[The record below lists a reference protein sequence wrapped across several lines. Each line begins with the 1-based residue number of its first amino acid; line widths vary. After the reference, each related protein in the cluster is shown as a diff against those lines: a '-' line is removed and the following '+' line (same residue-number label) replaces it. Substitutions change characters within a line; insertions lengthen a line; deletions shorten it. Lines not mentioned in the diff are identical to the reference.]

1 MKILLLE
8 LKKFFRLRNVVIA
21 LAVLLLLWN
30 VLATSRQHETAM
42 IAAHTENYPERI
54 TVNDYDYSIRMLFE
68 EYLLETYGNAIT
80 EAQLDELV
88 DKREA
93 LIDQV
98 SAATAVDEVLLRTQT
113 TFRPDPYGNGVEFT
127 TTLSP
132 EDAEFSDEDQLYLW
146 NCTNGQMQFPGTDHP
161 VYFIDGFKDVI
172 ELIQEHGEYHV
183 LPRDILLNVRNNQMP
198 IVYFIIVA
206 LLLVIPYGVSESR
219 SRTEQLVFSTKA
231 GRKTYLCKVLAA
243 GIGSFIVIGIGVIV
257 VSVMFSQWEVQR
269 YYDSLIDSAMA
280 VFKWTDPYQVP
291 IDLAKQYGGI
301 SLLAFYIV
309 MCMVF
314 LIAGTGLLVVAAVVS
329 LAVRNAVTGVA
340 ASIPI
345 IAAVIWFASRYLN
358 SPLDYSYA
366 HLAHRWEHCIAAGLL
381 LLLGTVI
388 SGVVYLR
395 KKTKY
400 Y

>member
-21 LAVLLLLWN
+21 LAVLWLLWN
-30 VLATSRQHETAM
+30 VLNVSGSHK
-42 IAAHTENYPERI
+42 AAVISTHVDDYPGRI

-88 DKREA
+88 DKRET
-93 LIDQV
+93 LIEQV
-98 SAATAVDEVLLRTQT
+98 AAAAAVDEVLLRTLT

-132 EDAEFSDEDQLYLW
+132 EDAEFSAEDQLYLW
-146 NCTNGQMQFPGTDHP
+146 DCTNGQMHFPGTDHP

-183 LPRDILLNVRNNQMP
+183 LPRDLLLKVRYNQMP
-198 IVYFIIVA
+198 IVYFIIAA

-257 VSVMFSQWEVQR
+257 VSVMFSQWEVER

-280 VFKWTDPYQVP
+280 VFKWTDPYQVT

-301 SLLAFYIV
+301 SLLTFYIV

-314 LIAGTGLLVVAAVVS
+314 LLVGTGLTVVAAVVS
-329 LAVRNAVTGVA
+329 LAVRNAVTGIA
-340 ASIPI
+340 ASIPV
-345 IAAVIWFASRYLN
+345 IASVIVFFIRYIYLA
-358 SPLDYSYA
+358 LDYSS
-366 HLAHRWEHCIAAGLL
+366 HSLISRWEHCAYAGLIL
-381 LLLGTVI
+381 VLSTCIASL
-388 SGVVYLR
+388 SYANKLR
-395 KKTKY
+395 KNY
-400 Y
+400 

>member
-21 LAVLLLLWN
+21 LAVLVLLWN
-30 VLATSRQHETAM
+30 VLNASGSHK
-42 IAAHTENYPERI
+42 AAVISTHVDDYPGRI

-88 DKREA
+88 DKRET
-93 LIDQV
+93 LIEQV
-98 SAATAVDEVLLRTQT
+98 AAAAAVDEVLLRTQT

-132 EDAEFSDEDQLYLW
+132 EGVSISDEDQLYLW
-146 NCTNGQMQFPGTDHP
+146 NCTNGQMHFPGTDHP

-183 LPRDILLNVRNNQMP
+183 LPRDILLNVRINQMP
-198 IVYFIIVA
+198 IVYFIIAA

-219 SRTEQLVFSTKA
+219 SRTEQLAFSTKA

-257 VSVMFSQWEVQR
+257 VSAMFSQWEVQR

-291 IDLAKQYGGI
+291 IDLAKQYGGV
-301 SLLAFYIV
+301 SLLTFYVV

-314 LIAGTGLLVVAAVVS
+314 LLAGTGLTVVAAVVS
-329 LAVRNAVTGVA
+329 LAVRNAVTGIA
-340 ASIPI
+340 ASIPV
-345 IAAVIWFASRYLN
+345 IAAVIVFFIRYVYLA
-358 SPLDYSYA
+358 LDYSS
-366 HLAHRWEHCIAAGLL
+366 HSLISRWEHCACAGLIL
-381 LLLGTVI
+381 VLSTCIAGLSSVNK
-388 SGVVYLR
+388 LR
-395 KKTKY
+395 KNH
-400 Y
+400 

>member
-21 LAVLLLLWN
+21 FAVLVLLWN

-42 IAAHTENYPERI
+42 IAAHTENYPEQI
-54 TVNDYDYSIRMLFE
+54 TVNDYNYSIRIVFE
-68 EYLLETYGNAIT
+68 EYLLEIYGNVIT
-80 EAQLDELV
+80 EVQLDELV

-113 TFRPDPYGNGVEFT
+113 VFQPDPYGNGVEFT

-146 NCTNGQMQFPGTDHP
+146 DCTNGQMHFPGTDHP

-183 LPRDILLNVRNNQMP
+183 LPRDILLNIRNNLKP
-198 IVYFIIVA
+198 IVYFIIAA

-219 SRTEQLVFSTKA
+219 SGTEQLVFSTKA

-269 YYDSLIDSAMA
+269 YHDSLIDSAMA

-301 SLLAFYIV
+301 SLQTFYVV

-314 LIAGTGLLVVAAVVS
+314 LLAGTGLTVVAAVVS
-329 LAVRNAVTGVA
+329 LAVRNAVTGIA
-340 ASIPI
+340 ASIPV
-345 IAAVIWFASRYLN
+345 IASVIVFFIRYVYLA
-358 SPLDYSYA
+358 LDYSS
-366 HLAHRWEHCIAAGLL
+366 HSLISRWEHGACAGLIL
-381 LLLGTVI
+381 VLGI
-388 SGVVYLR
+388 SVSGLSFIHKL
-395 KKTKY
+395 KKNF
-400 Y
+400 

>member
-21 LAVLLLLWN
+21 FAVLVLLWN
-30 VLATSRQHETAM
+30 VLNVSGSHK
-42 IAAHTENYPERI
+42 AAVISAHVDAYPDRI

-68 EYLLETYGNAIT
+68 DYLLETYGNVIT

-88 DKREA
+88 DKRET

-98 SAATAVDEVLLRTQT
+98 SAAAAVDEVLLRTQT
-113 TFRPDPYGNGVEFT
+113 VFHPDPYGNGVEFT

-146 NCTNGQMQFPGTDHP
+146 DCTNGQMHFPETDHP

-172 ELIQEHGEYHV
+172 EQIQEHGEYHV
-183 LPRDILLNVRNNQMP
+183 LPRDILLNIRNNQMP
-198 IVYFIIVA
+198 IVYFIIAA

-219 SRTEQLVFSTKA
+219 SRTEQLAFSTKA

-280 VFKWTDPYQVP
+280 VFKWTDPYQEP
-291 IDLAKQYGGI
+291 IDLAKQYGSI
-301 SLLAFYIV
+301 SFLHFYIV
-309 MCMVF
+309 MCLAF
-314 LIAGTGLLVVAAVVS
+314 LIAGTSLMVLATVVS
-329 LAVRNAVTGVA
+329 LAVRNAVTGIA
-340 ASIPI
+340 TSIPI
-345 IAAVIWFASRYLN
+345 ITAVIVFYIRYLY
-358 SPLDYSYA
+358 SQLDYAYD

-381 LLLGTVI
+381 LLLGTVT
-388 SGVVYLR
+388 SCVVYFR
-395 KKTKY
+395 KKTKSY
-400 Y
+400 